1 MQKIN
6 FCKQCLNPST
16 RPNTYFDKN
25 GFAMFV
31 FMKKIKKNLKTNK
44 YLWEKKEKE
53 IKRIC
58 KWARNNS
65 KSSYDC
71 IIPVSGGK
79 DSYRQSFYARD
90 NRIKS
95 TFGIQQLP
103 PEQWTDIGAYNL
115 QNLVNHGFD
124 IINISLDPVF
134 GKNYIS
140 IVLRFMV
147 I

>member
-1 MQKIN
+1 M
-6 FCKQCLNPST
+6 
-16 RPNTYFDKN
+16 
-25 GFAMFV
+25 G
-31 FMKKIKKNLKTNK
+31 
-44 YLWEKKEKE
+44 KKEKE

-71 IIPVSGGK
+71 IILVSGGK

-90 NRIKS
+90 KLGLNPLLVS
-95 TFGIQQLP
+95 NNY

-134 GKNYIS
+134 WKKLYKHCFKVHGI
-140 IVLRFMV
+140 
-147 I
+147 